1 MVIPDSEPSWH
12 HVADRS
18 FFAVGDIQ
26 ADGVDPDTVWF
37 ATGIGVFRGKI
48 GAGQVV
54 LTAWS
59 RGIEELV
66 ANDVVAPEG
75 QAPLFAAWDFGV
87 HRMEN
92 PDAFSTGYGPKER
105 VLIAAQQLD
114 WSAGT
119 PSFIVTNASDTMRC
133 CAEDGDAVLA
143 GFSLDGGRS
152 WEKFRTLPTPPGTD
166 ENDPFRM
173 SFGSI
178 AVASET
184 TSNIVWL
191 PTGNRAPFYTKDT
204 GRTWQ
209 QVHFPGER
217 GTQTGSHAQFHYN
230 RKTLT
235 SDRVADETFYLLHA
249 GEEAPEL
256 AGLWRTEDGGVTWTN
271 LQPGPVTGA
280 DGYSAKLRAV
290 PGHEGHLFLT
300 PGVSD
305 ARSGL
310 HRTRDGGRTWD
321 TLRGVTQV
329 DDIAFG
335 EAIGTYPSIVLSGR
349 VFGSYGIWRSID
361 DAASWQLI
369 GRFPL
374 GRLDQV
380 SVVAAGCR
388 GHDRVPRFPWLRL
401 ALR

>member
-1 MVIPDSEPSWH
+1 M
-12 HVADRS
+12 
-18 FFAVGDIQ
+18 
-26 ADGVDPDTVWF
+26 
-37 ATGIGVFRGKI
+37 
-48 GAGQVV
+48 
-54 LTAWS
+54 
-59 RGIEELV
+59 
-66 ANDVVAPEG
+66 
-75 QAPLFAAWDFGV
+75 
-87 HRMEN
+87 
-92 PDAFSTGYGPKER
+92 
-105 VLIAAQQLD
+105 
-114 WSAGT
+114 
-119 PSFIVTNASDTMRC
+119 
-133 CAEDGDAVLA
+133 A

-256 AGLWRTEDGGVTWTN
+256 ARALAHGGWRRHLDEPATRPGDRCGRIQCEAAGG
-271 LQPGPVTGA
+271 A
-280 DGYSAKLRAV
+280 
-290 PGHEGHLFLT
+290 GHEGHLFLT

-380 SVVAAGCR
+380 SVVAAAAEGTIVYLGFR
-388 GHDRVPRFPWLRL
+388 GSGWLYGEASDCVPKPFRQPDREDCFAVGSPVSP
-401 ALR
+401 